1 MFYCIAVLKFQAVDG
16 NGKTSHRIMK
26 SDPFGDAT
34 KLVSDIQVGSI
45 LYWLLITDI
54 QDTKEGNI
62 VANTIILNKTAD
74 SLSTS

>member
-1 MFYCIAVLKFQAVDG
+1 
-16 NGKTSHRIMK
+16 MK

-62 VANTIILNKTAD
+62 VVNIIILNKTAD